1 MLQTEF
7 VPNSTS
13 LGGAVKASNFN
24 YDAKFALNI
33 MQICQIKY
41 LVHIRCYKGGGTKMQ
56 TCLVRK

>member
-13 LGGAVKASNFN
+13 LGGPVKASNFN

-33 MQICQIKY
+33 MQICQKKIFGA
-41 LVHIRCYKGGGTKMQ
+41 YKV
-56 TCLVRK
+56 L

>member
-33 MQICQIKY
+33 MQICQKKLVQIK
-41 LVHIRCYKGGGTKMQ
+41 CYKGGDTKMQ